1 MKKKKHARWRWYEI
15 LLVGALLGLAVCS
28 TAWLTS
34 YWGQMRAAQHTPQQ
48 PEYYLRR
55 DFEEQYS
62 LAGTPFLD
70 VRSSPADSRNL
81 IIHGHNMK
89 DGSMFAPLRFYLE
102 KEYGLEHSSFELSF
116 ADGVR
121 RYALMTVLHIELT
134 PENVE
139 QYYKQP
145 QTQEAFEAFV
155 EMLEQESLYCGGA
168 SAQWGEQ
175 LLTLSTCDN
184 QRDNGRILVVA
195 RETK

>member
-1 MKKKKHARWRWYEI
+1 
-15 LLVGALLGLAVCS
+15 
-28 TAWLTS
+28 
-34 YWGQMRAAQHTPQQ
+34 
-48 PEYYLRR
+48 
-55 DFEEQYS
+55 
-62 LAGTPFLD
+62 
-70 VRSSPADSRNL
+70 
-81 IIHGHNMK
+81 
-89 DGSMFAPLRFYLE
+89 MFAPLRFYLE

-121 RYALMTVLHIELT
+121 RYALMAVLH
-134 PENVE
+134 VE

-168 SAQWGEQ
+168 GAQWGEQ

>member
-1 MKKKKHARWRWYEI
+1 MAW
-15 LLVGALLGLAVCS
+15 S
-28 TAWLTS
+28 THPL
-34 YWGQMRAAQHTPQQ
+34 
-48 PEYYLRR
+48 
-55 DFEEQYS
+55 
-62 LAGTPFLD
+62 
-70 VRSSPADSRNL
+70 NC
-81 IIHGHNMK
+81 
-89 DGSMFAPLRFYLE
+89 PLR
-102 KEYGLEHSSFELSF
+102 
-116 ADGVR
+116 
-121 RYALMTVLHIELT
+121 TVCGDM

-168 SAQWGEQ
+168 GAQWGEQ

>member
-1 MKKKKHARWRWYEI
+1 
-15 LLVGALLGLAVCS
+15 
-28 TAWLTS
+28 
-34 YWGQMRAAQHTPQQ
+34 
-48 PEYYLRR
+48 
-55 DFEEQYS
+55 
-62 LAGTPFLD
+62 
-70 VRSSPADSRNL
+70 
-81 IIHGHNMK
+81 
-89 DGSMFAPLRFYLE
+89 
-102 KEYGLEHSSFELSF
+102 
-116 ADGVR
+116 
-121 RYALMTVLHIELT
+121 MTVLHIELT

>member
-1 MKKKKHARWRWYEI
+1 M
-15 LLVGALLGLAVCS
+15 
-28 TAWLTS
+28 
-34 YWGQMRAAQHTPQQ
+34 
-48 PEYYLRR
+48 
-55 DFEEQYS
+55 
-62 LAGTPFLD
+62 PFLD

-121 RYALMTVLHIELT
+121 RYALMAVLHIELT

-168 SAQWGEQ
+168 GAQWGEQ